1 MKDVI
6 TRGSIACAVVA
17 VAVLG
22 AAAVGYS
29 VGDRRT
35 TNPTVVE
42 QLVSTSPTQADWKVP
57 APPAWEPVITNPRL
71 QVEDPAVDTLT
82 PIRPANGGGYQ

>member
-6 TRGSIACAVVA
+6 TRGSITAAVVA
-17 VAVLG
+17 VALVG

-35 TNPTVVE
+35 TQPAVVK
-42 QLVSTSPTQADWKVP
+42 QVP
-57 APPAWEPVITNPRL
+57 AVPSVSGYLPVPPEWEPVIRNPRL

-82 PIRPANGGGYQ
+82 PIRPARGSYQ